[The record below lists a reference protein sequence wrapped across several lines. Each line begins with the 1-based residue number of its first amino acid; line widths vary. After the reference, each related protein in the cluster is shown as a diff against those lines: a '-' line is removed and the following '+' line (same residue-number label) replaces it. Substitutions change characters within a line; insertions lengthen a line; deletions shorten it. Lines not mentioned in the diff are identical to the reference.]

1 MSNNL
6 PNWNLK
12 DFYSSFKDEAISQDL
27 DIFQKFTK
35 TFKENYKDKLLSH
48 SSKLENIIE
57 EYENGN
63 EIGDKLGNYAF
74 LIYATNMDVPEI
86 VQFYQDINEKLTEI
100 SSDLIFFVISS
111 LFKRLIS
118 SIPEVSGIIQ
128 SSRIKSGFFSK
139 IIT

>member
-27 DIFQKFTK
+27 YIFQKFTK

-74 LIYATNMDVPEI
+74 LI
-86 VQFYQDINEKLTEI
+86 
-100 SSDLIFFVISS
+100 
-111 LFKRLIS
+111 
-118 SIPEVSGIIQ
+118 
-128 SSRIKSGFFSK
+128 
-139 IIT
+139 